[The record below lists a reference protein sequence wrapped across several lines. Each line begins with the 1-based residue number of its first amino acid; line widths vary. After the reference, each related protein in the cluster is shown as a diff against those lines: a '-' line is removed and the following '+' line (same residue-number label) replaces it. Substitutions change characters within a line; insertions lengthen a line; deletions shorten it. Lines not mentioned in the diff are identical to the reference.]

1 MKKLLPISLAAFLAA
16 ASLLAAEDLKARAAR
31 LHRQAIVVDTHQDV
45 PYRLEKEWIDLA
57 VRNETGHID
66 IPRLKEGGVTGGF
79 FAAYV
84 PAAYASAGGAA
95 KKALEQ
101 IELIH
106 RLAGKHPELRFAD
119 SAAGVREAKKKGKI
133 AVLIGI
139 EGGHAIED
147 SLGALAAFH
156 RLGVRYMTL
165 THTNTNNWADSS
177 GPFWRHDFDPKKSA
191 VHGGLTDLG
200 REVVLGMNRLGM
212 LVDVSHVSDET
223 IADVLEVSKAP
234 VFASHSSCRAL
245 APIPRNLTDEQI
257 KAIGKRGGV
266 VMVNIGSLFLDRKSV
281 EDFEAKKAALAPK
294 LAEVERQYAG
304 DSKTREERIGKLMD
318 DIEILRAPWTAA
330 VEHIE
335 RILQIGGPGAAGLGT
350 DFDGIDDPPE
360 GLEDVSKL
368 PRITEELLRRGH
380 SEEVVRGVLGE
391 NFLRFWEQA
400 EAAREIV
407 PAREGPLP
415 FSKPGS

>member
-1 MKKLLPISLAAFLAA
+1 
-16 ASLLAAEDLKARAAR
+16 
-31 LHRQAIVVDTHQDV
+31 
-45 PYRLEKEWIDLA
+45 
-57 VRNETGHID
+57 
-66 IPRLKEGGVTGGF
+66 
-79 FAAYV
+79 
-84 PAAYASAGGAA
+84 
-95 KKALEQ
+95 
-101 IELIH
+101 
-106 RLAGKHPELRFAD
+106 
-119 SAAGVREAKKKGKI
+119 
-133 AVLIGI
+133 
-139 EGGHAIED
+139 
-147 SLGALAAFH
+147 
-156 RLGVRYMTL
+156 
-165 THTNTNNWADSS
+165 
-177 GPFWRHDFDPKKSA
+177 
-191 VHGGLTDLG
+191 
-200 REVVLGMNRLGM
+200 
-212 LVDVSHVSDET
+212 
-223 IADVLEVSKAP
+223 
-234 VFASHSSCRAL
+234 
-245 APIPRNLTDEQI
+245 
-257 KAIGKRGGV
+257 
-266 VMVNIGSLFLDRKSV
+266 MVNIGSLFLDRKSV